1 MVTCRNALTSEN
13 RCPDMDNNVVLILDS
28 DEHFHKLMGRGL
40 RKAGYSVK
48 SFIVADEALEFI
60 RHSGS
65 EVDIFVTEMT
75 TDGLLLASKLK
86 KHVPDAKS
94 VLTTGFPQLREYFLN
109 SNILVKPF
117 PASELAAVITREL
130 YQVVPAARSAR

>member
-1 MVTCRNALTSEN
+1 MVTCRNALSSEN
-13 RCPDMDNNVVLILDS
+13 RCSGMDKNVVLILDS
-28 DEHFHKLMGRGL
+28 DEHFHRLMRQGL
-40 RKAGYSVK
+40 RKAGFSVK
-48 SFIVADEALEFI
+48 SFTVADEALEFI

-75 TDGLLLASKLK
+75 TDGLLLASKLRK
-86 KHVPDAKS
+86 YVPDAKS

-130 YQVVPAARSAR
+130 FKVVAVARNVR

>member
-1 MVTCRNALTSEN
+1 MVTCRNTLNSEN
-13 RCPDMDNNVVLILDS
+13 RCPGMDDNLVLILDS
-28 DEHFHKLMGRGL
+28 DEQFHSLMRQGL

-48 SFIVADEALEFI
+48 SFTAAEEALEFI

-75 TDGLLLASKLK
+75 PDGLLLNSRLR
-86 KHVPDAKS
+86 KHIPDAKS
-94 VLTTGFPQLREYFLN
+94 ILTTGFPQLREYFLN

-130 YQVVPAARSAR
+130 FKVVSAARNVR